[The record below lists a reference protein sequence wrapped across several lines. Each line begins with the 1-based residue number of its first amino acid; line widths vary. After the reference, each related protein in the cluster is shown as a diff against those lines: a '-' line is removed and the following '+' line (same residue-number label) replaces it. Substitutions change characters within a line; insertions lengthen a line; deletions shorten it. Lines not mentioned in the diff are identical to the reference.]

1 MIHLSAK
8 PIYVPIAALVLLT
21 GSCTNDNEPIA
32 TDSNAIAFQTS
43 VQARAVTESFG
54 QGDAFTVWG
63 GYDGNATN
71 VFDDETVTYDGTNW
85 SYSGGTRYWVSGKT
99 YDFYAV
105 YPTGVGSCSANG
117 TITVA
122 DFVTSSNTD
131 LMTAEAT
138 GRSGDNPKIVP
149 FTFRHELARVQVVAQ
164 CDPGVTA
171 TLNSA
176 SLDKVSTQGTLTRT
190 SASATWNNTSSSTL
204 TDNSG
209 SQIVGTYNLF
219 GGDLLLIP
227 QTPASLSVE
236 IERSS
241 GTSINETF
249 DLANY
254 TNYTNGQ
261 WVAGEIYRYTIQIKQ
276 DNIAITFS
284 NFTADEWGETH
295 TGGDINI
302 GGSTN

>member
-21 GSCTNDNEPIA
+21 GSCANDNEPIA
-32 TDSNAIAFQTS
+32 TDPNAIAFQTS
-43 VQARAVTESFG
+43 VQTRAVKESFG

-63 GYDGNATN
+63 GYDNNATN
-71 VFDDETVTYDGTNW
+71 VFDGENVTYNGVNW
-85 SYSGGTRYWVSGKT
+85 SYSGGTRYWVSGKM

-105 YPTGVGSCSANG
+105 YPAGVGSCSADG
-117 TITVA
+117 TITVP
-122 DFVTSSNTD
+122 DFDTSTNKD

-138 GRSGDNPKIVP
+138 NVDESTPQAVS

-164 CDPGVTA
+164 CDAGVTA
-171 TLNSA
+171 TLKSA
-176 SLDKVSTQGTLTRT
+176 SLSNVNTQGTLVRT
-190 SASATWNNTSSSTL
+190 STAAWSNTSNSTL
-204 TDNSG
+204 TDSG
-209 SQIVGTYNLF
+209 SQITDTYTLF

-227 QTPASLSVE
+227 QKPTTLSVD
-236 IERSS
+236 ITRSS

-249 DLANY
+249 DLADY
-254 TNYTNGQ
+254 TTTE
-261 WVAGEIYRYTIQIKQ
+261 WVAGETYRYTIRIEQ

-302 GGSTN
+302 GESTN

>member
-85 SYSGGTRYWVSGKT
+85 SYSGGTRYWVSGKM

-105 YPTGVGSCSANG
+105 YPTDVNASCDANG
-117 TITVA
+117 TITVTNFNST
-122 DFVTSSNTD
+122 DTD

-138 GRSGDNPKIVP
+138 GMEESNSKTVS
-149 FTFRHELARVQVVAQ
+149 FTFRHELARVQVVSQ

-190 SASATWNNTSSSTL
+190 SASATWDNTSSSTL

-209 SQIVGTYNLF
+209 SQIVDTHTLF

>member
-8 PIYVPIAALVLLT
+8 PIYVPIVALVLLT

-43 VQARAVTESFG
+43 VQTRAVTESFG

-71 VFDDETVTYDGTNW
+71 VFDDETVTYNGTNW

-105 YPTGVGSCSANG
+105 YPTDVNASCDANG
-117 TITVA
+117 TITVTNFNST
-122 DFVTSSNTD
+122 DTD

-138 GRSGDNPKIVP
+138 GMEESNSKTVS
-149 FTFRHELARVQVVAQ
+149 FTFRHELAWVQVVAQ

-171 TLNSA
+171 TLNNA
-176 SLDKVSTQGTLTRT
+176 SLNDVGTQGTLTRT
-190 SASATWNNTSSSTL
+190 SAGATWSGLSSTTL
-204 TDNSG
+204 TDANSG
-209 SQIVGTYNLF
+209 QIADTYNLF
-219 GGDLLLIP
+219 KGDLLLIP
-227 QTPASLSVE
+227 QTPATLSVE

-249 DLANY
+249 NLADY
-254 TNYTNGQ
+254 TTG

-302 GGSTN
+302 GESTN

>member
-8 PIYVPIAALVLLT
+8 TIYVPIAALVLLT
-21 GSCTNDNEPIA
+21 GSCANDNEPIA
-32 TDSNAIAFQTS
+32 TDPNAIAFQTS
-43 VQARAVTESFG
+43 VQTRAVKESFG
-54 QGDAFTVWG
+54 KGDAFTVWG

-71 VFDDETVTYDGTNW
+71 VFDDETVTYNGVNW
-85 SYSGGTRYWVSGKT
+85 SYSGGTRYWVSGKM

-105 YPTGVGSCSANG
+105 YPTGVGNSDENG

-122 DFVTSSNTD
+122 DFDTSTNKD

-138 GRSGDNPKIVP
+138 NMDGSNPQTVP

-164 CDPGVTA
+164 CDAGVTA

-176 SLDKVSTQGTLTRT
+176 SLGNVKTQGTLVRT
-190 SASATWNNTSSSTL
+190 STAEWSNTSNSTL
-204 TDNSG
+204 TDSG
-209 SQIVGTYNLF
+209 SQITDTYTLF

-249 DLANY
+249 NLADY
-254 TNYTNGQ
+254 TTTE
-261 WVAGEIYRYTIQIKQ
+261 WVAGETYRYTIQIKQ
-276 DNIAITFS
+276 DIIAITFS

-302 GGSTN
+302 GESTN

>member
-8 PIYVPIAALVLLT
+8 TIYAPIAVAALLT
-21 GSCTNDNEPIA
+21 ASCTNDNEPMA
-32 TDSNAIAFQTS
+32 TDPNAIAFQTS
-43 VQARAVTESFG
+43 VQTRAVTESFG
-54 QGDAFTVWG
+54 QGDAFTIWG
-63 GYDGNATN
+63 GYDNDATN

-85 SYSGGTRYWVSGKT
+85 NYSGGTRYWVSGKT

-117 TITVA
+117 TITVV
-122 DFVTSSNTD
+122 DFDTSSNTD

-138 GRSGDNPKIVP
+138 SMEGSNPKTVS

-164 CDPGVTA
+164 CEAGVTA

-176 SLDKVSTQGTLTRT
+176 SLNNVSTQGTLTRT
-190 SASATWNNTSSSTL
+190 SAGATWDGLSSTTL
-204 TDNSG
+204 TDSNNG
-209 SQIVGTYNLF
+209 QITDEYPLF
-219 GGDLLLIP
+219 EGDLLLIP
-227 QTPASLSVE
+227 QAPATLSVN
-236 IERSS
+236 ITRSS
-241 GTSINETF
+241 GTPINETF
-249 DLANY
+249 NLADY
-254 TNYTNGQ
+254 TSG
-261 WVAGEIYRYTIQIKQ
+261 WVAGETYRYTILIEQ

-302 GGSTN
+302 GESTN

>member
-8 PIYVPIAALVLLT
+8 SIYVPIAALVLLA
-21 GSCTNDNEPIA
+21 GSCTNDNEPMA
-32 TDSNAIAFQTS
+32 TDPNAIAFQTS
-43 VQARAVTESFG
+43 VQTRAVTESFG

-63 GYDGNATN
+63 GYDNDATN
-71 VFDDETVTYDGTNW
+71 VFDGETVTYNGANW

-117 TITVA
+117 TITVV
-122 DFVTSSNTD
+122 DFDTSSNTD
-131 LMTAEAT
+131 LMTAEASMEGSEPQT
-138 GRSGDNPKIVP
+138 VS
-149 FTFRHELARVQVVAQ
+149 FAFRHELARVQVVAQ

-176 SLDKVSTQGTLTRT
+176 SLNDVSTQGTLTRT
-190 SASATWNNTSSSTL
+190 STGATWKTPSSSTL
-204 TDNSG
+204 TGNSG

-227 QTPASLSVE
+227 QTPATLSVN
-236 IERSS
+236 ITRSS
-241 GTSINETF
+241 ETSINETF
-249 DLANY
+249 NLAD
-254 TNYTNGQ
+254 YTNGQ
-261 WVAGEIYRYTIQIKQ
+261 WVAGEIYRYTILIKQ
-276 DNIAITFS
+276 DNITITFS

-302 GGSTN
+302 GESTN